1 MRIKAIIGIAFGL
14 SAVACLAGYLEDGV
28 RAHERGDYKGAAS
41 AFEKAAA
48 SGSAEARRRLGFM
61 FYHGEGVAQ
70 DNKRAVALFE
80 RAAEGG
86 DVRSASN
93 LAKMYQL
100 GMGVEQDDKRAA
112 AWFRKAAEMG
122 DAPSQFEASIVYYK
136 GQGVERDRT
145 EAAKW
150 WTLAMS
156 GGGEYA
162 RIVRASVESAEA
174 KLAPEEI
181 AEGKRRA
188 AAWLK
193 DHPARQ

>member
-1 MRIKAIIGIAFGL
+1 MRIKAILGVAFGL
-14 SAVACLAGYLEDGV
+14 STLPCLAGYLDDGI
-28 RAHERGDYKGAAS
+28 RSHERRDYRNAAS
-41 AFEKAAA
+41 AFRKASA
-48 SGSAEARRRLGFM
+48 SGSAEAQRRLGFM

-70 DNKRAVALFE
+70 DNKQAVALFE

-86 DVRSASN
+86 DVRSAAN
-93 LAKMYQL
+93 LAKMYQY

-112 AWFRKAAEMG
+112 TWFRKAAEMG
-122 DAPSQFEASIVYYK
+122 DAPSQFEMSIVYYK
-136 GQGVERDRT
+136 GEGAERDRT

-162 RIVRASVESAEA
+162 KRIRASVESAEA
-174 KLAPEEI
+174 KLTPEEI

-188 AAWLK
+188 AEWLRSRETRK
-193 DHPARQ
+193 

>member
-1 MRIKAIIGIAFGL
+1 MNTRAIFVAFGL
-14 SAVACLAGYLEDGV
+14 SALPCLAGYLEDGIKS
-28 RAHERGDYKGAAS
+28 HERGDYKGAAS
-41 AFEKAAA
+41 AFERAST

-70 DNKRAVALFE
+70 DNQRAVALFE

-86 DVRSASN
+86 DVRSAAN
-93 LAKMYQL
+93 LAKMYQH

-112 AWFRKAAEMG
+112 DWFRKAAEMG

-136 GQGVERDRT
+136 GQGVERDRP

-156 GGGEYA
+156 GGGRYA
-162 RIVRASVESAEA
+162 EVVRASVQSAEA
-174 KLAPEEI
+174 KLTPEEI

-188 AAWLK
+188 AEWLK